1 MDKHLAMIPF
11 ALSSKSVYYW
21 LCCFLTV
28 TIVRPSH
35 TKECRSQ
42 LGMEFSKIPD
52 HRITASSSYEVKSVG
67 PQNARIRQEK
77 NGGAWCPKAQISSE
91 VREYLE
97 IDLDEDH
104 LVTWTETQGRWGN
117 GQGQEFTEAFTVEYW
132 RKSIGRWVEYKDS
145 REGRVLP
152 GNVNTYLSVNQ
163 ELELPFVASRIRFVP
178 FSAHP
183 RTVCMRVEIYGCP
196 WEQSVVNY
204 VAPRAD
210 TEFEDVSYDGDLA
223 RSLMTGGLGMLTDS
237 LYGADDFLQFDLQ
250 FHKPLSKRW
259 VGWSNDSIGNKLDLV
274 FEFNGF
280 RMFKEVKIHSSH
292 IPTRDVKVF
301 SMALI
306 YVSLDGDKWQEWPIK
321 FSTKSEAIKDTAV
334 NITINLKSRV
344 GRYIKIC
351 LYFSARWILI
361 SEVSFESELVA
372 ANITE
377 GLLSQFYTQKE
388 TGYELRQ
395 SGDTTH
401 ARKEVTTGPSPGNS
415 TQTYVGLV
423 TGSLA
428 MTVLLVAGV
437 AVGLALKRGR
447 QKVALLQFKQ
457 ATLGAPKQQS
467 INMKHLKNGS
477 KTTVGSSSLYG
488 RSGAML
494 TGGIG
499 IGIGVGGGGIGGG
512 RVGGHVGH
520 ESEDSDNSSVYHEP
534 YKRLPSGKNHD
545 YAPTTFLFKKDVS
558 ALTTSKSSEY
568 TDFTSVGS
576 FGQDDVKYSSPS
588 MYTLNPPPPPSTR
601 PPPLLQQQSEQLNKS
616 LPANLHNY
624 YAAIDII
631 KTERKEQ
638 HFTPGVFTCMKLPED
653 KQDECSQTS
662 LYEISRNRLRVI
674 EKLGE
679 GNFGMIHLC
688 ETDGIPEYNATST
701 FHKRQVIVKSLRRGC
716 GEQNKQDVMRETKCL
731 YTVRDPNLARIVGVC
746 SPDEP
751 LCIIQEYC
759 EYGDLPS
766 FLKVQTTEST
776 EAHPTINYGCLLY
789 FATQIASGM
798 KHLEGKGIV
807 HRDLAAR
814 NCLVGKNYSL
824 KISDHALYCSQ
835 YDSDYYV
842 SDTKSRLPIR
852 WMSWESLLL
861 GKYTSKS
868 DVWSFAVT
876 LWEILMF
883 CSHQPLAEL
892 TNEQVVE
899 NANHMYLA
907 NGKHRYAEPPPSCP
921 REMYEIMA
929 ECWKRGD
936 SDRPKFS
943 EIHLFLQRKNLGY
956 IPVI

>member
-1 MDKHLAMIPF
+1 MDKRLAMISF
-11 ALSSKSVYYW
+11 AFSNKSVYYW
-21 LCCFLTV
+21 LCCLLTV
-28 TIVRPSH
+28 IIVRSAH

-52 HRITASSSYEVKSVG
+52 HRITASSSYEIKSVG

-132 RKSIGRWVEYKDS
+132 RKSIGRWMEYKDS
-145 REGRVLP
+145 KECRVLP

-178 FSAHP
+178 FSTHP

-210 TEFEDVSYDGDLA
+210 TEFEDISYDGDMA

-395 SGDTTH
+395 SGDTTQT
-401 ARKEVTTGPSPGNS
+401 RKEVTTGPSPGNS

-477 KTTVGSSSLYG
+477 KAAVGSSSLYG
-488 RSGAML
+488 RSGTML
-494 TGGIG
+494 SGGIG
-499 IGIGVGGGGIGGG
+499 IGIGGGRGVGG
-512 RVGGHVGH
+512 VGGHVGH

-776 EAHPTINYGCLLY
+776 EAQPTINYGCLLY

>member
-1 MDKHLAMIPF
+1 MDKRLAMI
-11 ALSSKSVYYW
+11 SSAFFNNSVCYW
-21 LCCFLTV
+21 LCFLLTV
-28 TIVRPSH
+28 TTVRSAH

-117 GQGQEFTEAFTVEYW
+117 GQGQEYTEAFTVEYW

-145 REGRVLP
+145 KECRVLP

-178 FSAHP
+178 FSTHP

-204 VAPRAD
+204 IAPRAD

-377 GLLSQFYTQKE
+377 GSLSQFYTHKE

-395 SGDTTH
+395 SGDTT
-401 ARKEVTTGPSPGNS
+401 
-415 TQTYVGLV
+415 
-423 TGSLA
+423 
-428 MTVLLVAGV
+428 
-437 AVGLALKRGR
+437 
-447 QKVALLQFKQ
+447 
-457 ATLGAPKQQS
+457 
-467 INMKHLKNGS
+467 
-477 KTTVGSSSLYG
+477 
-488 RSGAML
+488 
-494 TGGIG
+494 
-499 IGIGVGGGGIGGG
+499 
-512 RVGGHVGH
+512 
-520 ESEDSDNSSVYHEP
+520 
-534 YKRLPSGKNHD
+534 
-545 YAPTTFLFKKDVS
+545 
-558 ALTTSKSSEY
+558 
-568 TDFTSVGS
+568 
-576 FGQDDVKYSSPS
+576 
-588 MYTLNPPPPPSTR
+588 
-601 PPPLLQQQSEQLNKS
+601 
-616 LPANLHNY
+616 
-624 YAAIDII
+624 
-631 KTERKEQ
+631 
-638 HFTPGVFTCMKLPED
+638 
-653 KQDECSQTS
+653 QTS
-662 LYEISRNRLRVI
+662 L
-674 EKLGE
+674 
-679 GNFGMIHLC
+679 
-688 ETDGIPEYNATST
+688 
-701 FHKRQVIVKSLRRGC
+701 
-716 GEQNKQDVMRETKCL
+716 
-731 YTVRDPNLARIVGVC
+731 
-746 SPDEP
+746 
-751 LCIIQEYC
+751 
-759 EYGDLPS
+759 
-766 FLKVQTTEST
+766 
-776 EAHPTINYGCLLY
+776 AH
-789 FATQIASGM
+789 
-798 KHLEGKGIV
+798 
-807 HRDLAAR
+807 
-814 NCLVGKNYSL
+814 
-824 KISDHALYCSQ
+824 
-835 YDSDYYV
+835 
-842 SDTKSRLPIR
+842 
-852 WMSWESLLL
+852 
-861 GKYTSKS
+861 
-868 DVWSFAVT
+868 
-876 LWEILMF
+876 
-883 CSHQPLAEL
+883 
-892 TNEQVVE
+892 
-899 NANHMYLA
+899 
-907 NGKHRYAEPPPSCP
+907 
-921 REMYEIMA
+921 
-929 ECWKRGD
+929 
-936 SDRPKFS
+936 
-943 EIHLFLQRKNLGY
+943 
-956 IPVI
+956 

>member
-1 MDKHLAMIPF
+1 MDERSAMTQ
-11 ALSSKSVYYW
+11 LSRKTFICW
-21 LCCFLTV
+21 LCYLLTLHFAS
-28 TIVRPSH
+28 P
-35 TKECRSQ
+35 TKAGECRSA
-42 LGMEFSKIPD
+42 LGMEGSKIPD
-52 HRITASSSYEVKSVG
+52 HKITASSSYEVKSVG

-97 IDLDEDH
+97 IDLDADH

-132 RKSIGRWVEYKDS
+132 RQSIGRWVEYKDS
-145 REGRVLP
+145 RDNKVLP
-152 GNVNTYLSVNQ
+152 GNVNTYLPVNQ

-178 FSAHP
+178 FSQHP

-196 WEQSVVNY
+196 WEQSVISY
-204 VAPRAD
+204 MAPRAD
-210 TEFEDVSYDGDLA
+210 TEFEDVSYDGDLG
-223 RSLMTGGLGMLTDS
+223 RTYMTGGLGMLTDG
-237 LYGADDFLQFDLQ
+237 LYGADDFLQSDLQ
-250 FHKPLSKRW
+250 LHKSLSKRW
-259 VGWSNDSIGNKLDLV
+259 VGWSNDSTGNILEMV

-280 RMFKEVKIHSSH
+280 RTFKEVKIHTSH

-301 SMALI
+301 STALI

-321 FSTKSEAIKDTAV
+321 LSTKSEAIKDTAV

-361 SEVSFESELVA
+361 SEVTFETELVA

-377 GLLSQFYTQKE
+377 QILSQFYMQKE

-395 SGDTTH
+395 SGDST
-401 ARKEVTTGPSPGNS
+401 RKEVTTGPSPGNS
-415 TQTYVGLV
+415 AQTYVGLV
-423 TGSLA
+423 TGALA

-467 INMKHLKNGS
+467 INMKHLNMS
-477 KTTVGSSSLYG
+477 KTMGSSSLYG
-488 RSGAML
+488 RTVM
-494 TGGIG
+494 
-499 IGIGVGGGGIGGG
+499 VGGGGQ
-512 RVGGHVGH
+512 VGH

-534 YKRLPSGKNHD
+534 YKRLPSAKNHD
-545 YAPTTFLFKKDVS
+545 YAPITFLFKKDTVS
-558 ALTTSKSSEY
+558 TSLTTSKSTDY
-568 TDFTSVGS
+568 TDFTGVGT
-576 FGQDDVKYSSPS
+576 FGQDEVKYSSPS
-588 MYTLNPPPPPSTR
+588 MYTLNPPPPPNTR
-601 PPPLLQQQSEQLNKS
+601 PPPLLQSEQLNKS

-638 HFTPGVFTCMKLPED
+638 HFTPGKFTCMKLPED

-701 FHKRQVIVKSLRRGC
+701 FHKKRVIVKSLRRGC
-716 GEQNKQDVMRETKCL
+716 GEQNKQEVMRETKCL
-731 YTVRDPNLARIVGVC
+731 YTVRDPNVARIVGVC
-746 SPDEP
+746 TPDEP

-759 EYGDLPS
+759 EYGDLPA
-766 FLKVQTTEST
+766 FLKMQTSEST

-798 KHLEGKGIV
+798 KHLEGKGFV

-824 KISDHALYCSQ
+824 KVSDHAMYCSQ

-852 WMSWESLLL
+852 WMSWESLLM

-899 NANHMYLA
+899 NTNHMYLI
-907 NGKHRYAEPPPSCP
+907 NGKHRYVEPPVSCP
-921 REMYEIMA
+921 REMYELMA
-929 ECWKRGD
+929 ECWKRD
-936 SDRPKFS
+936 DADRPKFS

-956 IPVI
+956 VPAI